1 MRDHYLYPGMQLW
14 YCNRKTGNLGTVE
27 VTRAYAG
34 TFFIR
39 YKGKEH
45 ELPMS
50 ALGTRL
56 FFTRKGASCPKD
68 ILKEREAT
76 ERDNDAFRSYS
87 VLHRLA
93 ETDYDIDWD
102 ELLSPP
108 EYE

>member
-1 MRDHYLYPGMQLW
+1 MRGHYLYPGMKLW
-14 YCNRKTGNLGTVE
+14 YCNRNTGELGTVE
-27 VTRAYAG
+27 VSRAYAG
-34 TFFIR
+34 TFYIR
-39 YKGKEH
+39 YHGKEH

-56 FFTRKGASCPKD
+56 FFTRKGASCPKA

-76 ERDNDAFRSYS
+76 EYDNKAYRDFH
-87 VLHRLA
+87 VLHRIA
-93 ETDYDIDWD
+93 QTEWEVDWD